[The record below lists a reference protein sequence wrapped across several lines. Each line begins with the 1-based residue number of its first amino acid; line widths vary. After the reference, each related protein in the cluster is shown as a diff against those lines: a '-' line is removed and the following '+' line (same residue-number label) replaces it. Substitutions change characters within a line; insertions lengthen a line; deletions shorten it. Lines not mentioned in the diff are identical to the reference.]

1 MLTQP
6 GPALACELCAL
17 RAALQS
23 YGVAVLSCA
32 RLAPNGFALKLV
44 EFGG

>member
-6 GPALACELCAL
+6 GPALRVNCVLCAL
-17 RAALQS
+17 RYS

>member
-17 RAALQS
+17 RAALQLRR
-23 YGVAVLSCA
+23 AVLSCA

-44 EFGG
+44 DFGG